1 MQVQQDRQ
9 QIRHPSFARALQG
22 AALLLLLL
30 LSVLV
35 AACGGGSTTD
45 MANLGNPPVTVT
57 VNLGGNSS
65 SPTPALPNYWCGA
78 WATNTSPVFNSTSTV
93 GVYAKFTRNVN
104 GNPEG
109 INNATAQATVI
120 WPGGGTST
128 QTVQTTSDGLAVF
141 YVSVANE
148 AGAVNQITY
157 VTVSFTATD
166 GTTCNVGTD
175 RAAFFTL
182 TVVSPTPTKGT
193 PGPGNGKGTPPATG
207 TGTPV
212 RQGG

>member
-1 MQVQQDRQ
+1 MQAQQDKQ
-9 QIRHPSFARALQG
+9 QASRVSLTRSLQG
-22 AALLLLLL
+22 AALLLLVL

-35 AACGGGSTTD
+35 AACGGSTTTG

-57 VNLGGNSS
+57 VNLGGGAV
-65 SPTPALPNYWCGA
+65 SPTPPLPNYWCGA
-78 WATNTSPVFNSTSTV
+78 WATNTSPVFNTTSSV
-93 GVYAKFTRNVN
+93 GVYAKFMQNVN

-141 YVSVANE
+141 YISIANE

-157 VTVSFTATD
+157 ITVSFTAPN
-166 GTTCNVGTD
+166 GSTCNIGTD

-193 PGPGNGKGTPPATG
+193 PGSTNGKGTPPATG
-207 TGTPV
+207 PGTPV
-212 RQGG
+212 R